1 MADLPS
7 KKAKIVARAPRI
19 RYTLELAVE
28 PGMEER
34 LEQLKSKIQRVKEG
48 LRIASRTPMGNVIL
62 MEQLLHAFERSEQNG
77 MVSGSHSSLFT
88 SHSFSPSSHLTCNAA
103 SQTDV
108 CGSYPLPYIL
118 CHGENTTGCFDIHT
132 RSKLDEDYFIASTDA
147 TRQLLSTMASYN
159 GKCPLCGFLF
169 DMESFAF
176 LRHGHAVRI
185 SLSCAAGHSLRWY
198 SSSVIS
204 GKFTVNLR

>member
-28 PGMEER
+28 PGMEEQ
-34 LEQLKSKIQRVKEG
+34 LEQLKGKIQRVKEC
-48 LRIASRTPMGNVIL
+48 LWIAGRTPMGNVIV
-62 MEQLLHAFERSEQNG
+62 MERLLDAFEQSKQNG
-77 MVSGSHSSLFT
+77 MVSGNHSSLFT
-88 SHSFSPSSHLTCNAA
+88 AQSFSPSSHLTCNTA

-132 RSKLDEDYFIASTDA
+132 RNNLVEDYFIALMDA
-147 TRQLLSTMASYN
+147 MRQLLSPMGSVLSVDFFLTWNRLRSCSMDMQFASVS
-159 GKCPLCGFLF
+159 CG
-169 DMESFAF
+169 
-176 LRHGHAVRI
+176 
-185 SLSCAAGHSLRWY
+185 AGHSLRWH
-198 SSSVIS
+198 SSSVILR
-204 GKFTVNLR
+204 KFTVNLR